1 VNDINQLLVLAEE
14 ALNHGDWSLLIQYL
28 QQIILANPEEIAP
41 KEQQVLAIAL
51 CALEYGDF
59 HQRWDMTKIFIRL
72 GSISI
77 KPLIGIIEDE
87 EVEDE
92 CRWYAIKILGA
103 MKNEDAILSLI
114 QLFTNHNN
122 NELKEMAA
130 AALGEIGVPAIPFLA
145 ELLHQQETIFLA
157 TRALAYIRHSETITP
172 LLGIVESSPS
182 EVRSMAIEALG
193 SFHDPRIPPILLK
206 ALDDITH
213 IVRKEAVKA
222 LGFRPDLQLEFDLV
236 KHLESKL
243 YDFNLDVCCA
253 AADSLSRMHCLSA
266 GEALFNVLISP
277 HTPTKLQLES
287 IRALAWI
294 ETESGLEYLGKALYK
309 LEAEEICLEI
319 FKVLGRL
326 QNPKLTILA
335 TNILLD
341 ALVEKY
347 ITIQS
352 KETKNAISLSLGK
365 LGNILAIEPL
375 IRLLGDSDKSV
386 RLHALAALKNFD
398 PHIIYGKVKEF
409 VQVND
414 FNSDQKHCLE
424 QLGF

>member
-1 VNDINQLLVLAEE
+1 MNNINQLLVLAEE
-14 ALNHGDWSLLIQYL
+14 ALNDGDLSLLIQYL
-28 QQIILANPEEIAP
+28 QQIILAKSEEIAP
-41 KEQQVLAIAL
+41 KEQQILAIAL
-51 CALEYGDF
+51 SVLEYGDF
-59 HQRWDMTKIFIRL
+59 HQRWDITKIFIRL

-114 QLFTNHNN
+114 QLFANHNN

-145 ELLHQQETIFLA
+145 PLLHQQETAFLA
-157 TRALAYIRHSETITP
+157 TRALGYIRHSETITP
-172 LLGIVESSPS
+172 LLEIVESPTE
-182 EVRSMAIEALG
+182 EVRCMAIEALG
-193 SFHDPRIPPILLK
+193 SFHDPRILPILLK
-206 ALDDITH
+206 ALDDIAHT
-213 IVRKEAVKA
+213 VRKEAVKA
-222 LGFRPDLQLEFDLV
+222 LGFRPQSQVKFDLV
-236 KHLESKL
+236 KHLELKL

-253 AADSLSRMHCLSA
+253 AAYSLSRMNCLGA
-266 GEALFNVLISP
+266 AEALFKALISP
-277 HTPTKLQLES
+277 HTPAKLQLES

-294 ETESGLEYLGKALYK
+294 ETESALEYLDKALYK
-309 LEAEEICLEI
+309 LDVEDIHLEI

-326 QNPKLTILA
+326 QKPKLTIFA
-335 TNILLD
+335 TNILVD
-341 ALVEKY
+341 ALVKKN
-347 ITIQS
+347 ISIQR

-365 LGNILAIEPL
+365 LGNIQAIEPL
-375 IRLLGDSDKSV
+375 IMLLGDSDKSV

-398 PHIIYGKVKEF
+398 PYVIHGKLKELS
-409 VQVND
+409 QIHD
-414 FNSDQKHCLE
+414 LNSQQKLYLQ